1 MKHLLS
7 ILGLLIW
14 SAVALL
20 LQTDLAAA
28 ERRVALVLGN
38 SAYQTPSLSLTN
50 PKNDAEDVASALKG
64 LGFEVLVETDVSL
77 SDTNRALQKFAR
89 MAAEADTALF
99 FYAGHALQYQGHNYL
114 MPVDADVKDEISL
127 PFETV
132 AVENVRA
139 ALDRSTGIKIMILD
153 ACRNNPIAEKLARLN
168 GPATAS
174 PMPTNERSRGLE
186 RIDKTQGLIV
196 AYATGA
202 DEVALDGQARNSPFT
217 TAFLKRLNEPG
228 LEIEMMFRRI
238 ANDVNLATDGRQRP
252 ETYVSL
258 VSEYY
263 LNQNDRIAW
272 EQIKDS
278 NDPAAFRDF
287 LAHYPSSYYS
297 IEARYR
303 LDAMQRALEETKKRA
318 LQEAED
324 KRRETEKAEQE
335 AALKLK
341 AEKACQVNR
350 TALDAIGARDQNGL
364 KSFID
369 GNPCD
374 EAKQAAQ
381 KRLTSLQETL
391 AAEAETCR
399 RDADALT
406 AMAPRDLAGIKAL
419 NQKTTCAD
427 VKTTA
432 QARIASIEAEI
443 NAEQETCKREDN
455 DLKAFAKAGNRT
467 EIDNL
472 RQHGKCPA
480 TVSAAEQAMRDV
492 IAAAEAETCRREDA
506 ELKSY
511 VKSGNRTE
519 AENLRQRAKCPATG
533 PTAEQ
538 AVRDIIA
545 AQDAA
550 CTRDNAAL
558 AAIGPRDADAL
569 RNLINKGPCDAVKA
583 SAQQRLAALDHDK
596 EICKRDEDQW
606 KGLTKSTNRG
616 EVEALRQ
623 HVECP
628 AFASAIDQKI
638 AELKTA
644 CERET
649 ASLSSIGASDAAAL
663 RSFLSKAAC
672 EDAKASAQTRL
683 ATLEAETLA
692 RTNREKDICRRD
704 EDNWKQAGSFGKPSD
719 IEALRQRLEC
729 PAIVALAD
737 RALADLKAACA
748 RETAALNGLAAADTN
763 GARTLADKAVCDEV
777 RTAAGLKL
785 ATMEADFARKEEIC
799 RKEDFQATALEMKGL
814 DGRHDLA
821 ALERG
826 MTCDRLRPSV
836 HAALDRLAALPP
848 ADIAKQEPPK
858 PAKEKE
864 INTPELVTA
873 VQAELHRLGCLD
885 DRRDGKL
892 DKATRTGLD
901 KYYEARN
908 KPAPNK
914 LDIKINDDFL
924 AELKAEKGPTCVVA
938 SLPPQD
944 EKHKAHPPLDQQPVA
959 RHPPREDHP
968 PAHAEH
974 APQPKEHY
982 TPHQSAGGGGYG
994 GGGYG
999 GGGGGGGSG
1008 GGGGGGGASMGGVG
1022 F

>member
-1 MKHLLS
+1 MKHSLS

-14 SAVALL
+14 GAVVLL
-20 LQTDLAAA
+20 LQTDPAAA

-38 SAYQTPSLSLTN
+38 SAYQSASLNLVN
-50 PKNDAEDVASALKG
+50 PKNDAEDVAAALKG
-64 LGFEVLVETDVSL
+64 LGFEVVVETDVSL

-139 ALDRSTGIKIMILD
+139 ALDRSNGIKIMILD
-153 ACRNNPIAEKLARLN
+153 ACRNNPIAEKLAKLA
-168 GPATAS
+168 GAATSS
-174 PMPTNERSRGLE
+174 PMPANERSRGLE

-238 ANDVNLATDGRQRP
+238 ANDVNVATDGRQRP

-263 LNQNDRIAW
+263 LNQNDRVAW
-272 EQIKDS
+272 EQIKES

-303 LDAMQRALEETKKRA
+303 LDALYRALEETKKRA

-341 AEKACQVNR
+341 AEKACQANR
-350 TALDAIGARDQNGL
+350 TALDAIGTRDQNGL
-364 KSFID
+364 KGFID

-381 KRLTSLQETL
+381 KRLIVLQETL

-399 RDADALT
+399 HDADALT
-406 AMAPRDLAGIKAL
+406 ALGPRDLAGIKAL
-419 NQKTTCAD
+419 SQKTTCAD
-427 VKTTA
+427 VKTAA
-432 QARIASIEAEI
+432 QGKIAAIEADI
-443 NAEQETCKREDN
+443 AAEQETCKREDN
-455 DLKAFAKAGNRT
+455 ELKNLAKAGNRA

-480 TVSAAEQAMRDV
+480 TAAAADQAMRDV
-492 IAAAEAETCRREDA
+492 IAAAEAETCKHEDG
-506 ELKSY
+506 ELKSLT
-511 VKSGNRTE
+511 KSANRAE
-519 AENLRQRAKCPATG
+519 IENLRQRAKCPATA
-533 PTAEQ
+533 PAAEQ

-545 AQDAA
+545 AADAA
-550 CTRDNAAL
+550 CAKDNAAL

-569 RNLINKGPCDAVKA
+569 RTMANKA
-583 SAQQRLAALDHDK
+583 SCDVVKTAAQQRLAALDHDK

-628 AFASAIDQKI
+628 AVANAIDQKI

-644 CERET
+644 CDRDS
-649 ASLSSIGASDAAAL
+649 ASLSSIGASDAGAL
-663 RSFLSKAAC
+663 RSFLSKATC
-672 EDAKASAQTRL
+672 DDAKTNAQTRL
-683 ATLEAETLA
+683 ATLEADALTRA
-692 RTNREKDICRRD
+692 NHEKDICRRD
-704 EDNWKQAGSFGKPSD
+704 EDNWKQAGSFGKPAD

-737 RALADLKAACA
+737 KALADLKATCA
-748 RETAALNGLAAADTN
+748 RETASLNGLAAGDTN
-763 GARTLADKAVCDEV
+763 GARALADKAICDDV

-785 ATMEADFARKEEIC
+785 AAMEADFARKEEIC
-799 RKEDFQATALEMKGL
+799 RKEDFEATALEMKGP
-814 DGRHDLA
+814 DGRDDLA
-821 ALERG
+821 ALEHN

-848 ADIAKQEPPK
+848 ADTAKQEQPK

-873 VQAELHRLGCLD
+873 AQAELHRLGCLD

-892 DKATRTGLD
+892 DKMTRVGLD
-901 KYYEARN
+901 KYYEAHN
-908 KPAPNK
+908 KPVPNK
-914 LDIKINDDFL
+914 VDIKINDEFL
-924 AELKAEKGPTCVVA
+924 AELKAEKGPGCVVA
-938 SLPPQD
+938 SLPPQQE
-944 EKHKAHPPLDQQPVA
+944 EKHKMHPPLDQPVA

-968 PAHAEH
+968 PARAER
-974 APQPKEHY
+974 APPPREHY

-994 GGGYG
+994 GGGG
-999 GGGGGGGSG
+999 GGGN

>member
-1 MKHLLS
+1 MKHSLS

-20 LQTDLAAA
+20 FQTDLAAA

-38 SAYQTPSLSLTN
+38 STYQSASLNLTN
-50 PKNDAEDVASALKG
+50 PKNDAEDVAAALKG

-89 MAAEADTALF
+89 MAAEAETALF

-127 PFETV
+127 PFETI
-132 AVENVRA
+132 AVENVRT
-139 ALDRSTGIKIMILD
+139 ALDRSNGIKIMILD
-153 ACRNNPIAEKLARLN
+153 ACRNNPVAEKLAKLT
-168 GPATAS
+168 GPATSS
-174 PMPTNERSRGLE
+174 PMPANERSRGLE

-238 ANDVNLATDGRQRP
+238 ANDVNVATDGRQRP

-272 EQIKDS
+272 EQIKES

-303 LDAMQRALEETKKRA
+303 LDALQRALEETKKRA

-341 AEKACQVNR
+341 AEKACQANR

-399 RDADALT
+399 RDADALAT
-406 AMAPRDLAGIKAL
+406 LGPRDLAGIKAL

-427 VKTTA
+427 VKTAA
-432 QARIASIEAEI
+432 QGKIAAIEADI
-443 NAEQETCKREDN
+443 AAEQETCKREDN
-455 DLKAFAKAGNRT
+455 ELKALAKAGNRA
-467 EIDNL
+467 EIEAL
-472 RQHGKCPA
+472 RQRGKCPA
-480 TVSAAEQAMRDV
+480 TA
-492 IAAAEAETCRREDA
+492 AAAEAETCKREDA
-506 ELKSY
+506 ELKSLT
-511 VKSGNRTE
+511 KSGNRTE
-519 AENLRQRAKCPATG
+519 MENLRQRAKCTATAPA
-533 PTAEQ
+533 AEQ

-545 AQDAA
+545 ASDAA
-550 CTRDNAAL
+550 CAKDNAAL

-569 RNLINKGPCDAVKA
+569 RNMANKASCDAVKT
-583 SAQQRLAALDHDK
+583 SAQQRLAALEHDK

-606 KGLTKSTNRG
+606 KSLAKSTNRA

-628 AFASAIDQKI
+628 AVASAIDQKI
-638 AELKTA
+638 AELKSA
-644 CERET
+644 CDRDI

-663 RSFLSKAAC
+663 RSFLNKATC
-672 EDAKASAQTRL
+672 EDAKANAQMRL
-683 ATLEAETLA
+683 AALEADALA
-692 RTNREKDICRRD
+692 RANHEKDICRRD
-704 EDNWKQAGSFGKPSD
+704 EENWKQAGSFGKPAD

-729 PAIVALAD
+729 PAVVALAD
-737 RALADLKAACA
+737 KALADLKATCA
-748 RETAALNGLAAADTN
+748 RETASLNGLAAGDTN
-763 GARTLADKAVCDEV
+763 GARALADKTTCDEV
-777 RTAAGLKL
+777 KTAAGLKL

-799 RKEDFQATALEMKGL
+799 RKEDVEATALEMKGP
-814 DGRHDLA
+814 DGRDDLA
-821 ALERG
+821 ALEHN

-848 ADIAKQEPPK
+848 ADTAKQEQPK

-873 VQAELHRLGCLD
+873 AQAELHRLGCLD
-885 DRRDGKL
+885 DRHDGKL
-892 DKATRTGLD
+892 DKPTRVGLD
-901 KYYEARN
+901 KYYEAHN
-908 KPAPNK
+908 KPVLDK
-914 LDIKINDDFL
+914 VDIKINDEFL
-924 AELKAEKGPTCVVA
+924 AELKAEKGPACVVA
-938 SLPPQD
+938 SLPPQQE
-944 EKHKAHPPLDQQPVA
+944 EKHKTHPPLDQPVA

-968 PAHAEH
+968 PVRAER
-974 APQPKEHY
+974 APPPREHY

-994 GGGYG
+994 GGGG
-999 GGGGGGGSG
+999 GGN